1 MSFLTISN
9 VVRIDLRKD
18 TINSNDALS
27 IESRL
32 YS

>member
-32 YS
+32 

>member
-1 MSFLTISN
+1 MSLLTISK
-9 VVRIDLRKD
+9 VVTVDLRKD
-18 TINSNDALS
+18 TISSNDALS